1 MVDTFRGEWNVAL
14 VRARSRKIAGNT
26 RVTVEVCTVFFSVA
40 LNLLRKELHY
50 LSPKKKRLGQEAQAL
65 RVLSMVD
72 PVSYSS

>member
-1 MVDTFRGEWNVAL
+1 MIGALYRMVDTFRGEWNVAL

-50 LSPKKKRLGQEAQAL
+50 LSPKKNDWGRKKKR
-65 RVLSMVD
+65 
-72 PVSYSS
+72 YSRWSIP